1 VQAKRSVNVA
11 GTVQQVQQQAEAQIR
26 ARMDTQR
33 RALATTLNS
42 TGDDAQLANVDLQN
56 ALQKQEQALQT
67 LSNIMKMLHDT
78 AMAIIRNMKG

>member
-1 VQAKRSVNVA
+1 MEVIDACSYISRPA
-11 GTVQQVQQQAEAQIR
+11 GSTDR

-33 RALATTLNS
+33 REMANTLS
-42 TGDDAQLANVDLQN
+42 SAGDDAQLANVDPQN

-67 LSNIMKMLHDT
+67 LSNIMKTMHDT